1 MGAGALFH
9 QTSLFRICREANF
22 SKCYRNG
29 IGVRLD
35 TDGLRLLG
43 FPTTTTTTI
52 SLLLQLL
59 SETQFYQL
67 SGRMKTEGSI
77 RISAHNV
84 GMEFKDLFGSV
95 EE

>member
-22 SKCYRNG
+22 SKCYRYG

-35 TDGLRLLG
+35 TDA
-43 FPTTTTTTI
+43 
-52 SLLLQLL
+52 SDVLLLQLL
-59 SETQFYQL
+59 LLLTETSFHTL

-84 GMEFKDLFGSV
+84 GMEFRDLFGSK